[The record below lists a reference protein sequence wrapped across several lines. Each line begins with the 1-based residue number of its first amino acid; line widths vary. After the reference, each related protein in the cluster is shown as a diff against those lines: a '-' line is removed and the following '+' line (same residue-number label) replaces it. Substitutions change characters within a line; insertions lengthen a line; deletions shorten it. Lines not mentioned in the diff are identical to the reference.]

1 MQDFSFVKNR
11 YEPCYTKIKNFD
23 KLKRKNRQPVIPG
36 PMPQSEQL
44 ESSCENEEDV
54 MLMNLDGFGSSPQYE
69 MQEPETAK
77 LSDKKSF
84 VWNNPACA

>member
-1 MQDFSFVKNR
+1 
-11 YEPCYTKIKNFD
+11 
-23 KLKRKNRQPVIPG
+23 
-36 PMPQSEQL
+36 MPQSEQL
-44 ESSCENEEDV
+44 ESSCENDEDV
-54 MLMNLDGFGSSPQYE
+54 ILMNLDGFGASPHYE